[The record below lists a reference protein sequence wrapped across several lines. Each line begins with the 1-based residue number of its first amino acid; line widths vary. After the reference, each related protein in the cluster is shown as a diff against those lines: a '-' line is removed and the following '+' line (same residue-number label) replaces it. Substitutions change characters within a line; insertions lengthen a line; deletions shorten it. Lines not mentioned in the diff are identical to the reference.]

1 MTKNLKKNQ
10 FLGTTVIKIKLNDN
24 NSFFFMRYRK
34 ITILLVGLDNAGKT
48 CTVKSIMRGKIML
61 QIYFTTFLI

>member
-1 MTKNLKKNQ
+1 MTII
-10 FLGTTVIKIKLNDN
+10 V
-24 NSFFFMRYRK
+24 FFFMRYRK